1 MHLIDVH
8 LLGIHIRDG
17 HLRGGHVKGMH
28 LIGVYLIGAGEEPAR
43 SMVGVTP
50 SKVRGRTPFPG
61 LYKKRIPD
69 KKPLFWEFKTV
80 FTIKYKT
87 GPE

>member
-17 HLRGGHVKGMH
+17 HLRGGHVKGVHLIGMH

-50 SKVRGRTPFPG
+50 SKVWGRTPFLRDRCEAVIDAQG
-61 LYKKRIPD
+61 RIQSIERIP
-69 KKPLFWEFKTV
+69 
-80 FTIKYKT
+80 
-87 GPE
+87 